1 MSAHKVSEHDPAA
14 SPVAAALIWLGGGER
29 RDRGARHER
38 STLVSAG
45 VVVLVAAALAWLVAA
60 LALAPALA
68 GSTSWPLAAVVAVTS
83 GVGLLVGAL
92 SRAIASG
99 AIRGGLAIAG
109 RAALALAVGLMIGEL
124 AAVVVFSGSI
134 DPLLDERAA
143 RTAEATPAV
152 AQATADLD
160 RSRTARRGLDEAVEQ
175 AVQRRQEALV
185 VARCEFNPRPD
196 CPQTLITG
204 VPGAGPENRT
214 ANEFLA
220 DAQGA
225 LDAALA
231 ERDGRAPE
239 LDAQITDGEQALAQ
253 ARQAATVHSD
263 RGLGARWV
271 AMNDHTLA
279 NPGALVL
286 RLLVDGFFVLLSLL
300 PLILRLWRGE
310 TSQDRGIAADVERD
324 RADLRADTAIAV
336 KRAEVRAAIDN
347 MWAEQQLASA
357 RMAVEAQLQIDREKQ
372 RRRVIEAI
380 EPAVHTRAERI
391 SEPGVDHVYLPIAAE
406 AEAAS
411 FSTAELPV
419 AETTDASV
427 GEEDVHVTASENLP
441 ARADDRSVEQAG
453 EAGRP
458 LITAIPDVTR
468 AAARWLRPLVPPIIV
483 NAIDTTTRPL
493 RGARQVVEET
503 EEIHFS
509 MRRTRKV
516 STDVEGVAGEP
527 VVDATGGSGPRK
539 ASAVRTDDR
548 EYGHGRLD
556 AGAEHASQSMTR
568 GEGRAE
574 LTKGGSR
581 ELSGHR
587 GPRELPPGR

>member
-1 MSAHKVSEHDPAA
+1 MSAHKVSERDRAA
-14 SPVAAALIWLGGGER
+14 TPVASALIWLGGGER
-29 RDRGARHER
+29 RDLGARHER

-45 VVVLVAAALAWLVAA
+45 VVVLVAAMLAWLVAA
-60 LALAPALA
+60 AALAS
-68 GSTSWPLAAVVAVTS
+68 STSWPLAAVIAVAS
-83 GVGLLVGAL
+83 GFGLLVGAV

-99 AIRGGLAIAG
+99 EVRGGPGLTG
-109 RAALALAVGLMIGEL
+109 RAAVAIAVGLVVGEL

-134 DPLLDERAA
+134 DRLLDERAA
-143 RTAEATPAV
+143 RTAESTPAV
-152 AQATADLD
+152 SQTAADLD
-160 RSRTARRGLDEAVEQ
+160 RSRAARTRLDEAVEQ

-196 CPQTLITG
+196 CPQTSITG

-214 ANEFLA
+214 ANDFLA

-225 LDAALA
+225 LDVALA
-231 ERDGRAPE
+231 EQRGQAPL
-239 LDAQITDGEQALAQ
+239 LDAQIADSERALAQ
-253 ARQAATVHSD
+253 ARQAATVDAD

-279 NPGALVL
+279 NPGALAL

-310 TSQDRGIAADVERD
+310 TSHDRGIAADVERD
-324 RADLRADTAIAV
+324 RAELHADTAIAV

-357 RMAVEAQLQIDREKQ
+357 RMAVEAQLQIDREQQ

-380 EPAVHTRAERI
+380 EPAVPTRAERI
-391 SEPGVDHVYLPIAAE
+391 SEHVVDDVYLPIAAE

-411 FSTAELPV
+411 FSAAELPV
-419 AETTDASV
+419 AATTDAPV
-427 GEEDVHVTASENLP
+427 GEEDVDVTATENLP
-441 ARADDRSVEQAG
+441 ARPDDRSVEPTT
-453 EAGRP
+453 EAGRS
-458 LITAIPDVTR
+458 LIPAIPDVTR

-493 RGARQVVEET
+493 RGARQVIEET

-516 STDVEGVAGEP
+516 STDVEDVAGEA
-527 VVDATGGSGPRK
+527 VTDAPTAATRET
-539 ASAVRTDDR
+539 SAVTPNDR
-548 EYGHGRLD
+548 DYGYARLD
-556 AGAEHASQSMTR
+556 SGADHASPAMLS
-568 GEGRAE
+568 GEDRAE
-574 LTKGGSR
+574 LTGGGSR
-581 ELSGHR
+581 ELR
-587 GPRELPPGR
+587 GRRGNRELPPGR